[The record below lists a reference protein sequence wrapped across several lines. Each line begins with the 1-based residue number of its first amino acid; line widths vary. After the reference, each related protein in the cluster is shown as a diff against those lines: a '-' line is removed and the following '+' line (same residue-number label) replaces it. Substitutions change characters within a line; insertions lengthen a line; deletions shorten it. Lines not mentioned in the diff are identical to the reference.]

1 MSEDL
6 GNHRGVFDGGDDLQG
21 AAATRGK
28 LPAILEERRIAYRGH
43 HRTRRGGPIPSMCIN
58 READSL
64 APEGLT
70 ALRANREE
78 RVGRKPLVGVPPH
91 D

>member
-1 MSEDL
+1 
-6 GNHRGVFDGGDDLQG
+6 
-21 AAATRGK
+21 